1 MEEGRGMREGVAVF
15 VLKRAWE
22 GFWFPPFR
30 FLPCQGGMSLFK
42 SEGPAAKRPFGQ
54 TVTGGSAGSGGQGAG
69 MSREAL
75 DELIIRTAQVTSVHD
90 IELRELKTM
99 YRRVTVGANSGYG
112 TVLREVDEAWKRDR
126 GAGRPL
132 GASKHVRLA
141 VALLGKIHEDPK
153 TSGEVKTKL
162 EEVFGNVDGSRD
174 EGVAQWLQVVKWR
187 TFKGD
192 REGILEFKLVPEL
205 GTVEG
210 EIVRVLTEHGG
221 KVKTTPEPKGPMVRR
236 VDELLE
242 GTWRK

>member
-1 MEEGRGMREGVAVF
+1 
-15 VLKRAWE
+15 
-22 GFWFPPFR
+22 
-30 FLPCQGGMSLFK
+30 
-42 SEGPAAKRPFGQ
+42 
-54 TVTGGSAGSGGQGAG
+54 

-75 DELIIRTAQVTSVHD
+75 DEFIIRTAQVTSVHD

-99 YRRVTVGANSGYG
+99 YRRVTMGANSNYG
-112 TVLREVDEAWKRDR
+112 TVLREVDENWKRDR
-126 GAGRPL
+126 GSGRPL

-153 TSGEVKTKL
+153 TSGEVKAKL

-210 EIVRVLTEHGG
+210 EIVRVLVEHGG
-221 KVKTTPEPKGPMVRR
+221 VQQLAHAVLRQLPALGPQDQ
-236 VDELLE
+236 VDLARQTDAAEQELGQE
-242 GTWRK
+242 GLAHGAGRA